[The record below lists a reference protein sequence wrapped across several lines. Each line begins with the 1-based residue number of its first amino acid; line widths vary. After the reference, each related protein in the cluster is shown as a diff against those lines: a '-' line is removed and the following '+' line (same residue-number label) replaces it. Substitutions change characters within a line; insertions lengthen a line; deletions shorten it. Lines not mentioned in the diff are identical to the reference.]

1 MPLSVSE
8 DLPKQTSIALITGDA
23 TVLSVFSV
31 GGWIFHRVP
40 GPPVLELAR
49 IGLPFFFGYFLVAFS
64 IGALSVPA
72 SLGLFFQRSV
82 AAWAIGIGAGVL
94 GRILVEGR
102 PPIATF
108 VYVTMAFT
116 GLLFLAWRGAYWALG
131 RHQ

>member
-1 MPLSVSE
+1 MAE
-8 DLPKQTSIALITGDA
+8 DLPTQTSTALFAGDA
-23 TVLSVFSV
+23 AVLILFTV

-72 SLGLFFQRSV
+72 SLGPFFQRSV

-116 GLLFLAWRGAYWALG
+116 GLLFLAWRGAYWGIVG
-131 RHQ
+131 RR